1 MKSYYKML
9 AIDLSTQQA
18 LDADLIA
25 IQQIS
30 FTGNQDRAEKTSI
43 FFIIKEEKEII
54 LGFL

>member
-1 MKSYYKML
+1 ML

-43 FFIIKEEKEII
+43 FFIIKEENEII